1 MEFHVI
7 ACGIKIIHM
16 AVLIHNYSIQLGIY
30 RLVALIDPLPLY
42 LQARQI
48 EPKAVCIQGKL
59 NGIFTFI

>member
-1 MEFHVI
+1 
-7 ACGIKIIHM
+7 M